1 MKLAWYGCIYQQE
14 KQQGVVL
21 IVALVLLVALSSLAA
36 TLMQNTTTDIKMS
49 AASEAK
55 VVAQQKALS
64 VVERIIYHQMKVSKV
79 NVFSQPLTSEFFPNI
94 KQEQLLANTDK
105 NFTAQVDISKGIGS
119 LTVDCPHQY
128 LASSVHL
135 LNCQVLTLKIKQQYG
150 RNHKSY
156 IEVNA
161 GIIQQ
166 LLK

>member
-1 MKLAWYGCIYQQE
+1 MKLALYGCIYQQE

-21 IVALVLLVALSSLAA
+21 IVALIFLVALSSLAA

-64 VVERIIYHQMKVSKV
+64 VVERIIYYQRKVGKI
-79 NVFSQPLTSEFFPNI
+79 NIFSQPLTSEFFPNI
-94 KQEQLLANTDK
+94 KQEQLLAITDK
-105 NFTAQVDISKGIGS
+105 NVTAQVDIAQGMST

-128 LASSVHL
+128 LASSVQL
-135 LNCQVLTLKIKQQYG
+135 INCQVLTLKINQQYG
-150 RNHKSY
+150 RNHKNT